1 VSELTTHLGSSITGG
16 QSAVVL
22 DYFTMLRQHFTR
34 PLMQKDLDKDE
45 LSETVADVVERMN
58 RYGISK
64 EDLQE
69 TLWEMDLLGK
79 FNEKSIETKVK
90 TALTKMWNKNG
101 KTFAEDTATIRAVR
115 GVEPDGDNIDDDGVV

>member
-1 VSELTTHLGSSITGG
+1 M
-16 QSAVVL
+16 VL